1 MSGQPFRKRLKYT
14 AIYWAL
20 LTTIFLSR
28 ISPRRWWLW
37 FFGWVGGIVY
47 RFPSRYKDLVIQH
60 LGLAFGREKTPREI
74 LDLARKVYVMLGRNG
89 AESLRSV
96 TVTTRKQLD
105 GILTVT
111 GLEHA
116 DRAKA
121 KGKGVVYFTGHC
133 GAWELLIRIFTLHGH
148 PLLVIGTTLKDPRI
162 NELVLDIRKFQGSEP
177 VERGKDMFKL
187 IKNLKKGGGVAILI
201 DQDTKVKSR
210 MVNFFGMPAATPV
223 GAAIL
228 AMKTGAAVIP
238 AAIHLGADWK
248 QHLEIWPEV
257 ELDNTGDEEK
267 DLVTN
272 TQKFSDILEAHIRRH
287 PDQWVWMH
295 ERWKTR
301 PGEEE
306 R

>member
-28 ISPRRWWLW
+28 ISPRRWWLG
-37 FFGWVGGIVY
+37 FFGWVGGIVFL
-47 RFPSRYKDLVIQH
+47 FPSRYKDLVIAH
-60 LGLAFGREKTPREI
+60 LGLAYGGEKTRREI
-74 LDLARKVYVMLGRNG
+74 LDLARQVYVMLGRNG

-96 TVTTRKQLD
+96 TVTTRKAVD
-105 GILTVT
+105 KIVTVT

-116 DRAKA
+116 DRARA
-121 KGKGVVYFTGHC
+121 KGRGVVYFTGHC
-133 GAWELLIRIFTLHGH
+133 GAWELMIRIFALYGH
-148 PLLVIGTTLKDPRI
+148 PMLVIGTTLKDPRI
-162 NELVLDIRKFQGSEP
+162 NELVLNIRKFQGSEP
-177 VERGKDMFKL
+177 VERGKDMFRL

-210 MVNFFGMPAATPV
+210 MVNFYGMPAATPV
-223 GAAIL
+223 GAALL

-238 AAIHLGADWK
+238 ATIHLGADWK
-248 QHLEIWPEV
+248 QHLEIFPEV
-257 ELDNTGDEEK
+257 ELVNTGDEEK

-272 TQKFSDILEAHIRRH
+272 TQNFSDILEAAIRRH
-287 PDQWVWMH
+287 PAQWVWMH
-295 ERWKTR
+295 ERWKTK